1 MRVFIL
7 SALLF
12 VAASCS
18 PAAAPKGESHAGDEA
33 GIEISDA
40 WAAPTPGGASVS
52 AGYLTLENHG
62 AADRLLGAS
71 SGRAGSVQ
79 IHTMDMADGVMR
91 MRELQSVDLGAGE
104 THALAPG
111 GDHLMFIGVVTPF
124 AEGEDIP
131 VTLRFERAGDIDVA
145 LPVRRGNASAHGGE
159 H

>member
-1 MRVFIL
+1 MRAFIF
-7 SALLF
+7 SALLL

-18 PAAAPKGESHAGDEA
+18 PAAAPKGEPPAVSD
-33 GIEISDA
+33 GIEVSDA

-62 AADRLLGAS
+62 AADRLIGAS
-71 SGRAGSVQ
+71 SGRAETVQ

-91 MRELQSVDLGAGE
+91 MRELESLDLGAGE
-104 THALAPG
+104 SHSFAPG

-131 VTLRFERAGDIDVA
+131 VTLRFEHAGEIDVA
-145 LPVRRGNASAHGGE
+145 LPVRRGAASEHGG